1 MLQKNEMIK
10 SFPTATGKFSV
21 MKVTRLYVFGSC
33 ERHSKLT
40 EEIHIPLRPTPK
52 TLFVVD
58 ASTNRLTNRNCQT
71 RLLGTWKVKQLS
83 LLRRESVKGN
93 LGIFCLPAVG
103 AAAVVVVCLL
113 FLSSFVFV
121 STFCE
126 FGGLGCRIFLV
137 CTSTASSFSSWPR
150 L

>member
-10 SFPTATGKFSV
+10 SFPTVTGKFSV

-40 EEIHIPLRPTPK
+40 EEMHIPLRPTPK

-71 RLLGTWKVKQLS
+71 RLLGTWKVNSSVYFVEKV
-83 LLRRESVKGN
+83 LREI
-93 LGIFCLPAVG
+93 LAFF
-103 AAAVVVVCLL
+103 VCLL
-113 FLSSFVFV
+113 LELLLLLLYVYY
-121 STFCE
+121 
-126 FGGLGCRIFLV
+126 
-137 CTSTASSFSSWPR
+137 FSVA
-150 L
+150 LYL